1 MSSAERPPSAPQ
13 STTSSKDTDDDDDD
27 IVSYTGSFVYKKRAL
42 FTPNPLAPTWT
53 PAQKNDK
60 AKMTSATS
68 DSTQNTSHTPRGAP
82 LYPRSDSPYAP
93 LKTGTPAAKP
103 QNPAHHYFP
112 VPSVSEADSE
122 RVAFPPGP
130 PSFPAI
136 DTTGRTVYPNADP
149 DEPFGNTPEDALGN
163 PDAARDWAVDDVRSA
178 VNHLYELAKG
188 IIVNQFRDGSPNVP
202 DHMLATSE
210 KQTWRYL
217 LDMVYPGKPEGYSHM
232 KFLLGVGAF
241 RPYILERMMLDYIFK
256 KIIAPVIFLGFTP
269 EMDSHLNALQKQ
281 IGGFASELPPPS
293 RPLPAGLPYFIG
305 TMLTDAAITDDDPSK
320 VSRGRQRVISEHA
333 RLVKAILTHRDATK
347 FKMETVDFHSAILT
361 SIMRPMR
368 CSKVTDDSA
377 TKAMNILLKASWNAT
392 CKIWTSK
399 MTLHYYFPDC
409 GTKFGI
415 ATMTALNGQQLAST
429 PEQLQFNQYRI
440 SFVVAPTLTLRDD
453 READFMRTFG
463 IRKAE
468 VIVMK

>member
-1 MSSAERPPSAPQ
+1 M
-13 STTSSKDTDDDDDD
+13 
-27 IVSYTGSFVYKKRAL
+27 
-42 FTPNPLAPTWT
+42 FTPNPRAPTWT
-53 PAQKNDK
+53 PAQKSGKD
-60 AKMTSATS
+60 KMTSATS
-68 DSTQNTSHTPRGAP
+68 DSTQNTSQTPRGAP

-93 LKTGTPAAKP
+93 LKTGTPAAKQYP
-103 QNPAHHYFP
+103 TQHFLP
-112 VPSVSEADSE
+112 VPSISEADSE

-136 DTTGRTVYPNADP
+136 DMTGRTVYPNGDP

-163 PDAARDWAVDDVRSA
+163 PDAARDWEVDDVRSA

-188 IIVNQFRDGSPNVP
+188 IIVNQFREGVPNVP
-202 DHMLATSE
+202 DHMLAASE
-210 KQTWRYL
+210 KKTWLYL

-232 KFLLGVGAF
+232 KFLLGVTAF

-281 IGGFASELPPPS
+281 ISGFASELRSPHAPPTEFS
-293 RPLPAGLPYFIG
+293 CFTR
-305 TMLTDAAITDDDPSK
+305 TMLTTPPITDDDPSK

-333 RLVKAILTHRDATK
+333 RLVKAILTHRDAAK
-347 FKMETVDFHSAILT
+347 FKMETVDYHSAILT
-361 SIMRPMR
+361 SIMKPMR
-368 CSKVTDDSA
+368 SSKVTDDSA
-377 TKAMNILLKASWNAT
+377 TKAMNILLRASWNAT

-453 READFMRTFG
+453 REANFMRTFG